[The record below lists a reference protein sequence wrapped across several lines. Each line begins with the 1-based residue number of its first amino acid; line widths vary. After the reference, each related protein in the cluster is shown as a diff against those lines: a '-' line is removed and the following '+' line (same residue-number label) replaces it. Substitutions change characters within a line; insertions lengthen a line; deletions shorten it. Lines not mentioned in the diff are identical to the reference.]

1 MGISE
6 SGNIYLNNG
15 LKVFAVANGMLLSTI
30 VRAILTTAEVTLKIA
45 NKKTVMW
52 VKATLVFKSVTGI
65 IDG

>member
-45 NKKTVMW
+45 NKK
-52 VKATLVFKSVTGI
+52 KPSCG
-65 IDG
+65 